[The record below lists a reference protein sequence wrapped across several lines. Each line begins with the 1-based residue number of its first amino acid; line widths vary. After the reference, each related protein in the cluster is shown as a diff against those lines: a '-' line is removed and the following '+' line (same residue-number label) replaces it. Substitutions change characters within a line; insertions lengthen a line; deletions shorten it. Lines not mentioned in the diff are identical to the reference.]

1 MRAMLAAVFA
11 LALALGPAAA
21 QSSLATYDTVRAGL
35 LAVWTEM
42 PLSFRNPA
50 LVEGT
55 VAGYGN
61 FTASTTSTY
70 GSGEPIHVYV
80 EVLGYGWQANDD
92 GTQSV
97 LLDVDLALKN
107 AEGKLVASEDKFLSS
122 DIRSRAQNLETFLT
136 FDATLTDFAAGAYT
150 LEFTVRDRAS
160 GKSGSFSLPVT
171 LTASAG

>member
-21 QSSLATYDTVRAGL
+21 QSSLSTYDAVRAGL
-35 LAVWTEM
+35 LAVWAEM
-42 PLSFRNPA
+42 PLSFRNPT

-55 VAGYGN
+55 VSGYGN
-61 FTASTTSTY
+61 FTPAASATY
-70 GSGEPIHVYV
+70 ASGEPIHVYV
-80 EVLGYGWQANDD
+80 EVLGYGWQANGD

-107 AEGKLVASEDKFLSS
+107 AEGKLVASEDKFLST
-122 DIRSRAQNLETFLT
+122 DIKSLSQNLETFLT
-136 FDATLTDFAAGAYT
+136 FDATLTDFVAGAYT
-150 LEFTVRDRAS
+150 LEFTVRDRAG

-171 LTASAG
+171 LSGSAG